1 MAGKRPAVLG
11 IDVGTSSVKL
21 LLHFLAGQGGPE
33 VPPPRVVRT
42 DLEVS
47 RPAPTES
54 EIDPAAW
61 WRAVCRAAARLD
73 CSDARVLGIGTSTV
87 FPALVAMDDAGRPL
101 RPAILYDDR
110 RSSAEVQEFAR
121 APLTHPALQHLLTGN
136 VVRPGTVSLSS
147 LLWLRRHEPGVFA
160 RARLFGHA
168 GTYLGLCLT
177 GRSAVDAPSA
187 SLTGL
192 YATASGEAWLRGVCR
207 TRGIAPE
214 KLPARPGD
222 LTYAD
227 YLDLLAADNPAVR
240 DRILADLPPGMNQEA
255 FLREKPTLPESGWVQ
270 SLLDAVGLERGRLPE
285 VLWPADRLGAL
296 APQAASTLGLEAGIP
311 VAAGAGDAACGA
323 LGLGLAAEGEMVVTC
338 GSTDC
343 LTLLRE
349 TAAFSTRT
357 MNVAYMDAGTWLEIA
372 PINSSGAAV
381 DWFVDTFLGCARDR
395 YERFFRLAGEAPV
408 GAGGVVF
415 LPYLAGERSP
425 VYDPA
430 AKGVFFGL
438 TRQTGLAA
446 MARAVLEGISFG
458 HRQILRMADV
468 RLGRPIDRV
477 VAAGGCTIDPLWRRI
492 RADAADRAYSYADRA
507 ETSALGAA
515 LLGGVAA
522 GAFPSW
528 REAAA
533 EARRGL
539 QFEEVR
545 PDPAAWHTLNR
556 NFEIY
561 ASLYDALRH
570 CF

>member
-11 IDVGTSSVKL
+11 IDVGTSGVKL
-21 LLHFLAGQGGPE
+21 LLHFLPERGGAE
-33 VPPPRVVRT
+33 APPPRIVRT

-47 RPAPTES
+47 RPSPAES

-73 CSDARVLGIGTSTV
+73 TSDAAVLGIAASTL
-87 FPALVAMDDAGRPL
+87 FPALVAMDDSGRAL

-110 RSSAEVQEFAR
+110 RSAVEVEEFAR
-121 APLTHPALQHLLTGN
+121 APLTHPAFQHLLTGN
-136 VVRPGTVSLSS
+136 VARPGTVSVSS

-160 RARLFGHA
+160 RAHLFGHA
-168 GTYLGLCLT
+168 GTFLGLCLT
-177 GRSAVDAPSA
+177 GRAAIDAPSA

-207 TRGIAPE
+207 ARGLPPE
-214 KLPARPGD
+214 KLPARPQD

-227 YLDLLAADNPAVR
+227 YLDLMAADSPAVR
-240 DRILADLPPGMNQEA
+240 DRILADLPPGMNIDA
-255 FLREKPTLPESGWVQ
+255 FLKQKPVLPESGWVQ
-270 SLLDAVGLERGRLPE
+270 SLLDAVGLQRERLPE
-285 VLWPADRLGAL
+285 VLWPGDRLGTL
-296 APQAASTLGLEAGIP
+296 SPAAARSLGLAAGIQ
-311 VAAGAGDAACGA
+311 VAVGAGDSACGA
-323 LGLGLAAEGEMVVTC
+323 LGLGLAGEGEMVVTC
-338 GSTDC
+338 RSTDC
-343 LTLLRE
+343 LTMLRE
-349 TAAFSTRT
+349 VPAFSTRT
-357 MNVAYMDAGTWLEIA
+357 MNMTYMDAGTWLEIA
-372 PINSSGAAV
+372 PMNSSGAAV
-381 DWFVDTFLGCARDR
+381 DWFVDTFLGRARDR
-395 YERFFRLAGEAPV
+395 YERFFRLAGEAPA

-438 TRQTGLAA
+438 TRETGLAA
-446 MARAVLEGISFG
+446 MARAVLEGVAFA

-477 VAAGGCTIDPLWRRI
+477 IAAGGCSIDPLWRRI
-492 RADAADRAYSYADRA
+492 RVDAADRAYSYADRA

-522 GAFPSW
+522 GVFGSW

-539 QFEEVR
+539 QFEEIR
-545 PDPAAWHTLNR
+545 PDPAVWHTLNR

>member
-11 IDVGTSSVKL
+11 IDVGTSAVKL
-21 LLHFLAGQGGPE
+21 LLYFLADKGGTPA
-33 VPPPRVVRT
+33 PPRIVRT
-42 DLEVS
+42 EVEVS
-47 RPAPTES
+47 RPAPTHS
-54 EIDPAAW
+54 EIAPAAW

-73 CSDARVLGIGTSTV
+73 TSDAHVLGIAAASL
-87 FPALVAMDDAGRPL
+87 FPALVAMDEAGRPL

-110 RSSAEVQEFAR
+110 RSAAEVQEFAR

-136 VVRPGTVSLSS
+136 VARPGTVSLSS
-147 LLWLRRHEPGVFA
+147 LLWLRRHEPTVFA
-160 RARLFGHA
+160 RAKLFGHA

-177 GRSAVDAPSA
+177 GRAAVDAPSA

-207 TRGIAPE
+207 ARGVPPE

-227 YLDLLAADNPAVR
+227 YLDLLAADNPTVR
-240 DRILADLPPGMNQEA
+240 DRILADLPPGMNMEA
-255 FLREKPTLPESGWVQ
+255 FLREKPSLPESGWVQ
-270 SLLDAVGLERGRLPE
+270 NLLDAVGLERERLPE
-285 VLWPADRLGAL
+285 VLWPGARLEAL
-296 APQAASTLGLEAGIP
+296 SAEAAHALGLAAGIP
-311 VAAGAGDAACGA
+311 VAVGAGDAACGA
-323 LGLGLAAEGEMVVTC
+323 LGLGLAGEGEMVVTC

-357 MNVAYMDAGTWLEIA
+357 MNMAYMDAGTWLEIA

-381 DWFVDTFLGCARDR
+381 DWFVDTFLGRARDR
-395 YERFFRLAGEAPV
+395 YERFFRLAGEAPA

-438 TRQTGLAA
+438 TRETGLAA
-446 MARAVLEGISFG
+446 MARAVLEGIAFG

-477 VAAGGCTIDPLWRRI
+477 IAAGGCTIDPLWRRI

-522 GAFPSW
+522 GAFASW